1 MSALAGKS
9 MIPSMDRPL
18 TSSKLLLV
26 PDSRTVSGPGR
37 GIAEPAIRRYRIA
50 RLHLEGRTAPPAS
63 RYEYLKR
70 VFD

>member
-1 MSALAGKS
+1 
-9 MIPSMDRPL
+9 MDRPL

-37 GIAEPAIRRYRIA
+37 RMAEPIRRYRIA
-50 RLHLEGRTAPPAS
+50 RLQLEGRPAQGPG
-63 RYEYLKR
+63 RYEHLKR